1 MRRGTNLLAVGG
13 FNQAVV
19 LDLIR
24 RAPDGLSRVELA
36 RASGLSPQTI
46 GNVVRRL
53 LDDEVVLETGKQV
66 NGRGKPRTI
75 LRLDPRGGYA
85 IGVHLD
91 PALISFVLTDL
102 DGAVVARRIHR
113 TPVAVSPTQVLD
125 AIERAIESLLAEA
138 AESLA
143 VPRERVLGVGIAAPG
158 PIDRERGVVDDPPLL
173 RGWSEV
179 PLRDDLARRL
189 GMPVVLE
196 KDVTAAAAAE
206 LWGQTGHDGDD
217 FAFFY
222 YGSGVGLG
230 IVLDH
235 AVVRGASAN
244 PGDIGHT
251 IVRDS
256 TEGGV
261 PCECG
266 RTGCLGEQTS
276 PLRLVRRAAGAGAG
290 AGAGGGGGVGAGV
303 GAGAGAGVGAGA
315 PSADV
320 DDPRAL
326 FDAFGAL
333 ADRAEAG
340 EPVAVALIEALG
352 ADIATALVR
361 FADLLDVDR
370 IVCGGPFWEPV
381 ERLLLDRVERAVRTS
396 PALVTPHPVR
406 IVSSAAGADVTA
418 VGAACQVLDALYSPR
433 PANLLLAAQA

>member
-125 AIERAIESLLAEA
+125 AIEQAIESLLAEA
-138 AESLA
+138 SATLE

-256 TEGGV
+256 SEGGV
-261 PCECG
+261 PCGCG

-276 PLRLVRRAAGAGAG
+276 PLRLVQRAAGGKRDSGGA
-290 AGAGGGGGVGAGV
+290 AAAGGAEPLGAAP
-303 GAGAGAGVGAGA
+303 AGPAL
-315 PSADV
+315 
-320 DDPRAL
+320 DDPREL
-326 FDAFGAL
+326 FDSFGAL

-340 EPVAVALIEALG
+340 EPVAVALIEAL
-352 ADIATALVR
+352 ADDVATALVR

-370 IVCGGPFWEPV
+370 IVCGGPFWQPV
-381 ERLLLDRVERAVRTS
+381 ERLLLERVERAVRTS